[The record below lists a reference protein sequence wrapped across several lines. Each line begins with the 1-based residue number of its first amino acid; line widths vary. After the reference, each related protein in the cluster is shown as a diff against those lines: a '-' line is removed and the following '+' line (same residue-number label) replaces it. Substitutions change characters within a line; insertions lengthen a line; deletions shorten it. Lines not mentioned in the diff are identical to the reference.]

1 MPGEREVSLGAVWG
15 MFVESLLLLLAFFG
29 VIVVIFFLHHTSSKA
44 LLSHIEE
51 IKTDLVGNPS
61 SATFNLEDMKEEL
74 LDMVHETIGNMQPP
88 NAWDHLLGALAG
100 PIQMWAMRKAGID
113 PTTGQAIQTVLPD
126 LQEAFQSQD

>member
-1 MPGEREVSLGAVWG
+1 MSLGAVWG

-29 VIVVIFFLHHTSSKA
+29 VIVVIFFLHHSSSKA

-51 IKTDLVGNPS
+51 IRADLVGNS
-61 SATFNLEDMKEEL
+61 NSATFNLEDMKEEL
-74 LDMVHETIGNMQPP
+74 LDMVHDTIGNMQPP

-113 PTTGQAIQTVLPD
+113 PATGQALGAVLPD
-126 LQEAFQSQD
+126 IQESFQSQD

>member
-1 MPGEREVSLGAVWG
+1 MDEREVSLGAVWG
-15 MFVESLLLLLAFFG
+15 MFVESLVLLLSFFG

-51 IKTDLVGNPS
+51 IRADLVGNPS
-61 SATFNLEDMKEEL
+61 STAFNLEEIKEDL
-74 LDMVHETIGNMQPP
+74 LDMVHDTIGNMQPP

>member
-1 MPGEREVSLGAVWG
+1 

-44 LLSHIEE
+44 LFSHIEE
-51 IKTDLVGNPS
+51 IRADLVGNPS
-61 SATFNLEDMKEEL
+61 SNGFNLEEIKEDL
-74 LDMVHETIGNMQPP
+74 LDMVHDTIGNMQPP

-113 PTTGQAIQTVLPD
+113 PATGQAIQTVLPD
-126 LQEAFQSQD
+126 LQETFQSQD